1 MPEIL
6 TVGEALCEFMATEAG
21 VRLDR
26 ATIFEKGVAGAAA
39 GVAAALARL
48 GIDSGIVTRVG
59 DDPFGHF
66 LADTLA
72 SEGVDVSELGFERRA
87 RTGLVFVSLNAEGER
102 DCVLFRHPSAD
113 MLLSP
118 GHIKPGYI
126 QQARL
131 IVYESTSFIGEPS
144 RSAVLKALAIGRNAG
159 ILCVFDLNLHLA
171 LWGSETEAGYGVRL
185 GLDRA
190 DVVKLSLRELEFLSG
205 TQDPA
210 SGTQSL
216 WAKGMRLMVVTM
228 GSQGCTYRTAAEFGQ
243 IPGQRVDV
251 VDKGGAGE
259 GFMAGLLAEWVRSK
273 PSFEKPD
280 IERALSFANA
290 VAALTTTRRGTSR
303 AFPTA
308 EQVSSPHLSG

>member
-1 MPEIL
+1 MPDIL
-6 TVGEALCEFMATEAG
+6 TIGEVLCEFLSIETG
-21 VRLDR
+21 VQL
-26 ATIFEKGVAGAAA
+26 ALASAFEKGVAGAAA

-48 GIDSGIVTRVG
+48 GVHSGIVTRAG

-72 SEGVDVSELGFERRA
+72 AEGVDVGEFGFERRA

-113 MLLSP
+113 MFLSP

-126 QQARL
+126 QQVRL

-144 RSAVLKALAIGRNAG
+144 RSAVLKALAIGRNAS
-159 ILCVFDLNLHLA
+159 ILCVFDLNLHLS
-171 LWGSETEAGYGVRL
+171 LWGSKTEASYGLRL

-210 SGTQSL
+210 SGTRSL
-216 WAKGMRLMVVTM
+216 WSEGMRLMVVTM
-228 GSQGCTYRTAAEFGQ
+228 GSQGCAYRTAAEFGQ
-243 IPGQRVDV
+243 LPGQRVDV

-259 GFMAGLLAEWVRSK
+259 GFMAGLLAELVRSK
-273 PSFEKPD
+273 LSFEKPD
-280 IERALSFANA
+280 VERALSFANT
-290 VAALTTTRRGTSR
+290 VGALTTSQRGTLS
-303 AFPTA
+303 AFPRA
-308 EQVSSPHLSG
+308 EQVNSHHLSG

>member
-1 MPEIL
+1 MPDIV
-6 TVGEALCEFMATEAG
+6 TIGEGLCEFLSGETG
-21 VRLDR
+21 VQLSR
-26 ATIFEKGVAGAAA
+26 AITFEKGVAGAAA

-87 RTGLVFVSLNAEGER
+87 RTGLVFVSLNAGGER
-102 DCVLFRHPSAD
+102 VSVLFRHPSAD

-131 IVYESTSFIGEPS
+131 IVYESTSFMGEPS
-144 RSAVLKALAIGRNAG
+144 RSATLKALAIGRNAG
-159 ILCVFDLNLHLA
+159 ILCAFDLNLRLA
-171 LWGSETEAGYGVRL
+171 LWGSQTEASYGVRL

-190 DVVKLSLRELEFLSG
+190 DVVKLSLREMEFLSG
-205 TQDPA
+205 IQDPA

-216 WAKGMRLMVVTM
+216 WAEGMRLMVVTM
-228 GSQGCTYRTAAEFGQ
+228 GSQGCAYRTAAGFGQ
-243 IPGQRVDV
+243 IPGQQVEV

-259 GFMAGLLAEWVRSK
+259 GFMAGLLAEWVRRDFSLDK
-273 PSFEKPD
+273 SD

-290 VAALTTTRRGTSR
+290 VAALTTSQRGTLR